1 MQGLGNLDRI
11 TERIQRLK
19 FEKGNRLLVKEMNDT
34 INALFVTPV
43 TSQVVPSTVVLSILM
58 AFVLGQ
64 LIVLSYNSTIKNQ
77 LPQHNIQNFIT
88 MITMVTTMVIIPI
101 SVNAV
106 LSLGMVGAL
115 SVIRFRTAIKSP
127 TDTAYIYWGIAVG
140 ICLGAGFYLPA
151 FVGTLLIGLLLEF
164 NKVLTRTSKQKYILN
179 LEYSTQHSH
188 DVQDKIREYPT
199 NTTLLTIVR
208 RDEIEFVT
216 LETSEQS
223 LIEDMTSLTQLN
235 QVEVVVLQEG
245 LVS

>member
-1 MQGLGNLDRI
+1 
-11 TERIQRLK
+11 
-19 FEKGNRLLVKEMNDT
+19 MNNT

-164 NKVLTRTSKQKYILN
+164 NKVITRTPKNKYILN
-179 LEYSTQHSH
+179 LEYKIQHSAE
-188 DVQDKIREYPT
+188 VQEKIKEFPQT
-199 NTTLLTIVR
+199 TTLLTVVR
-208 RDEIEFVT
+208 REDLEFMT
-216 LETSEQS
+216 LETTDS
-223 LIEDMTSLTQLN
+223 LFVEEMTSLSQMN
-235 QVEVVVLQEG
+235 QVEVVAMQEG